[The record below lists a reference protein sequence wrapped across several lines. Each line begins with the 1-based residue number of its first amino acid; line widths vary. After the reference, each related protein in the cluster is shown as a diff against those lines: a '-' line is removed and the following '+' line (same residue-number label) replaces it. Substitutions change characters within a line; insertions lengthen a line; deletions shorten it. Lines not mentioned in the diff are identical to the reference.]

1 MQLEGRHVGQAA
13 ALWHGALWAEINTHY
28 FSSPDQS
35 PLSFVPS
42 NHSSKN
48 IF

>member
-13 ALWHGALWAEINTHY
+13 ALWAETNTHY